1 MFVPLN
7 RLTPYPDSKLS
18 KQLTRSSQEELREVS
33 ACARDTMGSKRKEL
47 PVNQP
52 FIFQKGDRVRFYDKE
67 GNQKDGTV
75 TWMGNSTKTRKFYY
89 NVIGICT
96 VSMELEFIYL
106 DMVITFFIA
115 IALLSWYL

>member
-1 MFVPLN
+1 
-7 RLTPYPDSKLS
+7 
-18 KQLTRSSQEELREVS
+18 
-33 ACARDTMGSKRKEL
+33 MGGKRKES

-52 FIFQKGDRVRFYDKE
+52 SIFQEGDRVCAYDKF
-67 GNQKDGTV
+67 GKITKGTV
-75 TWMGNSTKTRKFYY
+75 TWMGNSTKTRKFEF

>member
-1 MFVPLN
+1 MFVSLN

-33 ACARDTMGSKRKEL
+33 ACARDTVGGKRKESS
-47 PVNQP
+47 VNQP
-52 FIFQKGDRVRFYDKE
+52 SIFQEGDRVSTYDKKGNKRE
-67 GNQKDGTV
+67 GTMR
-75 TWMGNSTKTRKFYY
+75 WIGNSNPTKTRIFEY

-106 DMVITFFIA
+106 DMMVITF
-115 IALLSWYL
+115 LLL